1 MRNVERSSHVVNP
14 GVPDPMSA
22 RAWLRGLVASA
33 LADPAVSHLADRLP
47 HRLVLV
53 VDEGSLPVTV
63 GTDDGSIVSAHAPV
77 AVWREML
84 AALPPPGRQSM
95 GAAMRAGCGF
105 ELRGQPL
112 AIAQAIPLLELLIE
126 AMRGAASGPA
136 AATEP
141 APVALERL
149 ESRYLRIDWPVDD
162 HCWVFE
168 EAAGDPSQPVLLLLH
183 TAGADSRQWQ
193 AVMTDAELGRHW
205 RLVAFDMPCHGRSRP
220 PAGWRGEPWQ
230 LDTDGYLACIRA
242 WMQAAGHARVAIA
255 GCSMG
260 AAIGLAFLAR
270 HPELALG
277 GILLETPFRSPGRR
291 TPMLDH
297 PAVHGG
303 RFGAAWVQA
312 LLSPHSPAAERRFA
326 TWIYSQAGPGVYEGD
341 LGFYS
346 DEFDAADHVGAI
358 DTRRTPL
365 WLMTGDYDYSASPA
379 DSKRV
384 ADAVPG
390 AHFTEMSGL
399 GHFPMTENPARL
411 LEYFRPAA
419 IALRAGA

>member
-1 MRNVERSSHVVNP
+1 
-14 GVPDPMSA
+14 MSA
-22 RAWLRGLVASA
+22 LAWLRGLVASA
-33 LADPAVSHLADRLP
+33 LADPAVVHLAGRLP

-53 VDEGSLPVTV
+53 VDGASLPVV
-63 GTDDGSIVSAHAPV
+63 QGTDAGAIVSAHAPLST
-77 AVWREML
+77 WREML
-84 AALPPPGRQSM
+84 AALPVPGRQSM
-95 GAAMRAGCGF
+95 GAAMRTDCGF
-105 ELRGQPL
+105 ELRGEPIP
-112 AIAQAIPLLELLIE
+112 IAQSIALLEQLVE
-126 AMRGAASGPA
+126 AMRAAANGPVDAAGPA
-136 AATEP
+136 TA
-141 APVALERL
+141 APVALDRL
-149 ESRYLRIDWPVDD
+149 ESRYLRIDWPAGDD
-162 HCWVFE
+162 CWIFE
-168 EAAGDPSQPVLLLLH
+168 EAAGDPGQPVMLLLH
-183 TAGADSRQWQ
+183 TAGADSRQWH
-193 AVMTDAELGRHW
+193 ALMSDAELGRHW

-220 PAGWRGEPWQ
+220 PAGWRGEPWR

-242 WMQAAGHARVAIA
+242 WMRAAGHARVAIA

-277 GILLETPFRSPGRR
+277 AILLETPFRSPGRR

-312 LLSPHSPAAERRFA
+312 LLSPHSPPAERRFA

-346 DEFDAADHVGAI
+346 DEFDASKHVDAI
-358 DTRRTPL
+358 DTARTPL

-379 DSKRV
+379 ESRRV
-384 ADAVPG
+384 ADAIPG
-390 AHFTEMSGL
+390 ASFTEMSGL
-399 GHFPMTENPARL
+399 GHFPMTENPNRL

-419 IALRAGA
+419 IELRKWGQTPLINGV